1 MTTRRADRRST
12 TNRNSRGGSAQRRVR
27 KQWLL
32 DTFGDGTTAVCML
45 QLTERCEGT
54 VTFETLTVDR
64 YPVAGVDGG
73 TYRRNNIQPACAPC
87 NEYQGGLVGAA
98 RKRLGANA

>member
-1 MTTRRADRRST
+1 MTARSADRRST
-12 TNRNSRGGSAQRRVR
+12 TNRNARGGAADRRVR

-32 DTFGDGTTAVCML
+32 DTFGDGESATCML
-45 QLTERCEGT
+45 QLTPRCEGT
-54 VTFETLTVDR
+54 VTFESMTVDR

-73 TYRRNNIQPACAPC
+73 TYKRGNIQPACAPC
-87 NEYQGGLVGAA
+87 NEFQGGQLGAE